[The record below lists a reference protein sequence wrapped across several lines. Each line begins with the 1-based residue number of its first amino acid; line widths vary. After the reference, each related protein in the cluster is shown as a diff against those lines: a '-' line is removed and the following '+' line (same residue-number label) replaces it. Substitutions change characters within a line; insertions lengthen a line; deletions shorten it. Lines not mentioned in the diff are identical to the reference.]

1 VKGLPPEGPAELRRI
16 FFEDSPARLERL
28 AVGLGRLGEGG
39 VADRDSLRIE
49 AHSMCGAAGVLGLD
63 GLAGLCGSVEDLL
76 DEEEPDPQELR
87 AAARL
92 VHTARKRLAPPS
104 LAPTRLR
111 DRYLPHRFMAQL
123 AVIFVLALIPAFGI
137 SIYDEIH
144 GRSNTRALLRRDAAA
159 DAELAAA
166 AERQVILGG
175 QRLLTA
181 LSQVPQIRAPG
192 SAGCPRVLSGFALRL
207 RPYVRFGVLD
217 GNGRVL
223 CASAPV
229 PAGFSA
235 ASLPIFREVRST
247 GRFSV
252 APLGLDPLGGGVA
265 HVAIGQPL
273 AGSRLHRGQLVAA
286 ISLGGLQDVLARVA
300 LPSGSSITV
309 FDRRGVVLARRP
321 QPKGYVGTRANLKSV
336 LAAGPLG
343 GASET
348 KGSDGVSRVFASQS
362 TGPWYVSVAIPTAPE
377 YARLRH
383 HLLVELLLVGG
394 LGLLGLLLGL
404 IGARRTLERPLAA
417 LVGTAGRLGGGD
429 LTART
434 GVDSHGGEL
443 GDLAESIDSM
453 AEALERRTDER
464 ERAVADLGSLTGE
477 LEQRVNARTVGLE
490 EARDLADRGSEAKTA
505 FLARLSH
512 ELRTPLNALRG
523 FSKLLA
529 AERLEPAD
537 RIEAAKHVSAAAEHM
552 TRLVDELLD
561 TARVE
566 AGQLRVDL
574 TSVSAAAVV
583 DDVLS
588 LAEALAA
595 DHGVALLAPEVPPGL
610 TVRADR
616 GRLRQALLNL
626 VTNAVVYNRRGGT
639 VTVRVDLREGRVLFD
654 VLDTGAGIAAADLE
668 RLFIPYDRL
677 GRGPESSGL
686 GLGLALSR
694 RIVEA
699 MGGTI
704 SVESDEGVGTRF
716 TIEVAETPAPRI
728 GGDSV
733 RLAPARANGKRR
745 VLYVED
751 NPTSLKLV
759 ELMLRGRGI
768 ELISATTAAQGLAAA
783 RGSHVDLILLDRQLP
798 DGSGEDVLRELRRD
812 ETLRAVPIVM
822 LSGDA
827 SRETIRR
834 VLEAGADDYLT
845 KPLEVDRAAEAIER
859 FLRGS
864 HD

>member
-1 VKGLPPEGPAELRRI
+1 ML
-16 FFEDSPARLERL
+16 
-28 AVGLGRLGEGG
+28 VG
-39 VADRDSLRIE
+39 
-49 AHSMCGAAGVLGLD
+49 
-63 GLAGLCGSVEDLL
+63 
-76 DEEEPDPQELR
+76 
-87 AAARL
+87 
-92 VHTARKRLAPPS
+92 
-104 LAPTRLR
+104 
-111 DRYLPHRFMAQL
+111 
-123 AVIFVLALIPAFGI
+123 
-137 SIYDEIH
+137 
-144 GRSNTRALLRRDAAA
+144 
-159 DAELAAA
+159 
-166 AERQVILGG
+166 
-175 QRLLTA
+175 
-181 LSQVPQIRAPG
+181 
-192 SAGCPRVLSGFALRL
+192 
-207 RPYVRFGVLD
+207 
-217 GNGRVL
+217 
-223 CASAPV
+223 
-229 PAGFSA
+229 
-235 ASLPIFREVRST
+235 
-247 GRFSV
+247 
-252 APLGLDPLGGGVA
+252 
-265 HVAIGQPL
+265 
-273 AGSRLHRGQLVAA
+273 A
-286 ISLGGLQDVLARVA
+286 ISLAGLQDVIARVL
-300 LPSGSSITV
+300 LPPGSTITV
-309 FDRRGVVLARRP
+309 YDRRGVVLARRP
-321 QPKGYVGTRANLKSV
+321 EPTGYVGTRADLKSV

-343 GASET
+343 GASEA
-348 KGSDGVSRVFASQS
+348 KGSDGVGRVFASQS
-362 TGPWYVSVAIPTAPE
+362 TGPWYVSVGIPSAPE

-383 HLLVELLLVGG
+383 HLLVELLVVGG

-404 IGARRTLERPLAA
+404 IGARRTLERPLAG
-417 LVGTAGRLGGGD
+417 LVGTARRLGGGD
-429 LTART
+429 LSART
-434 GVDSHGGEL
+434 GVDSRGGEL

-453 AEALERRTDER
+453 AEALERRTDESQ
-464 ERAVADLGSLTGE
+464 RAIADLGSLTGE
-477 LEQRVNARTVGLE
+477 LEQRVNERTVGLE

-529 AERLEPAD
+529 AESLDPAD

-552 TRLVDELLD
+552 TRLVEELLD

-574 TSVSAAAVV
+574 TSVSAEAVV

-588 LAEALAA
+588 LAGALAA
-595 DHGVALLAPEVPPGL
+595 EHGVALLTPEVPPGL

-626 VTNAVVYNRRGGT
+626 VTNAVLYNRRGGT

-677 GRGPESSGL
+677 GRGLESSGL

-704 SVESDEGVGTRF
+704 AVESEEGVGTRF
-716 TIEVAETPAPRI
+716 TIELAEGPAARI

-733 RLAPARANGKRR
+733 RLQPARANGDRR

-768 ELISATTAAQGLAAA
+768 ELISATTAAEGLAAA

-798 DGSGEDVLRELRRD
+798 DGSGEDVLRELRRE

-845 KPLEVDRAAEAIER
+845 KPLEVDSAAEAIER